1 VVLAEIDAHT
11 VHALAADSGDRQ
23 WSFTAGAR
31 IDTPPTLHRGAVLF
45 GSADGWVYCLRAE
58 DGQLR
63 WRYRAAPHDLRM
75 GRDGQLESVW
85 PVHGAVLVQD
95 DTVYCASGRGSFVD
109 GGVWLHGLDGATG
122 SPRFELQLQGPET
135 GAGFTRENPGRGF
148 VMPGALP
155 DVLVSDA
162 TSVYMRHLACD
173 PQLQDAVDMAP
184 NFYPAT
190 VRAGEE
196 FGGDHKYWCDLMEVG
211 PRAFVGK
218 PEWDHRSYFNRFPGQ
233 RLYSTT
239 GLLDDSWHIRSY
251 WSYGQIV
258 GQYLVFRGDRGY
270 AVQAYPNAARWA
282 SYEAG
287 DGYLLYS
294 GRTRLPEADQP
305 LYALPAAERD
315 WQTKLP
321 LRPISLVLAGEKLVV
336 AGPPDSADPAEAAAA
351 IAGQRG
357 GLLRILS
364 ADKGTTLSEMQLDEP
379 PRFDG
384 IAVAHGRVLIAG
396 QNGGLLC
403 LE

>member
-11 VHALAADSGDRQ
+11 VHALAADSGERQ

-85 PVHGAVLVQD
+85 PVHGAVLVRD

-109 GGVWLHGLDGATG
+109 GGVWMHGLDWATG
-122 SPRFELQLQGPET
+122 SPRFELPLQGPDT

-294 GRTRLPEADQP
+294 GRTRLPEANQP

-384 IAVAHGRVLIAG
+384 IAAAHGRILIAG